1 MLVSS
6 TEPFVFKALGTSSTT
21 PERYG
26 VDFLIIKGKAKT
38 GVQRKKFPED
48 LMASLADGRL
58 YEQVHLMGKL
68 DRAII
73 ILEGYGKW
81 TSDGELIDSWAQRFT
96 KDQLYGL
103 LMSLAFEFGIEV
115 LILRNM
121 TETQEF
127 LIALESW
134 AGKERHTSLRVRPG
148 PSKDSW
154 GRIGVKEY
162 GMHLLQSFP
171 GVGPELASRIWDHFG
186 GVPIKWEIDGPEDL
200 SAIHGIGKQKA
211 AQIYQML
218 VKEVSPEAKQ
228 EMVEEKII

>member
-6 TEPFVFKALGTSSTT
+6 TEPFIFKALGTSSTT

-26 VDFLIIKGKAKT
+26 CDFLIVKGKAKT
-38 GVQRKKFPED
+38 GVQRKKFPDD
-48 LMASLADGRL
+48 LVASLADGRL

-68 DRAII
+68 DRAVIV
-73 ILEGYGKW
+73 LEGYGKW
-81 TSDGELIDSWAQRFT
+81 TSDGELLDFAHFT
-96 KDQLYGL
+96 KGQMYGL
-103 LMSLAFEFGIEV
+103 IMSLAFEFGIEV
-115 LILRNM
+115 LIVRDM
-121 TETQEF
+121 KETQEF

-171 GVGPELASRIWDHFG
+171 GVGPELAGRIWDHFG
-186 GVPIKWEIDGPEDL
+186 GVPITWEIEGPHEL
-200 SAIHGIGKQKA
+200 QEIAGIGKAKA
-211 AQIYQML
+211 AQIYSML
-218 VKEVSPEAKQ
+218 IKEASPEAKQ

>member
-6 TEPFVFKALGTSSTT
+6 TEPFIFKSLGTSSIT

-26 VDFLIIKGKAKT
+26 CDFLIIKGKAKT
-38 GVQRKKFPED
+38 GVQRKRFPED
-48 LMASLADGRL
+48 LISSLADGRL

-73 ILEGYGKW
+73 LFEGYGKW
-81 TSDGELIDSWAQRFT
+81 TGDGELLDFARFT
-96 KDQLYGL
+96 KQQFYSLI
-103 LMSLAFEFGIEV
+103 MSLAFEFGIEV
-115 LILRNM
+115 LVVRDM
-121 TETQEF
+121 KETQEF

-134 AGKERHTSLRVRPG
+134 AGKDRHSSLRTRPG

-171 GVGPELASRIWDHFG
+171 GVGPELAGRIWDHFN
-186 GVPIKWEIDGPEDL
+186 GVPIVWEIEGPHEL
-200 SAIHGIGKQKA
+200 QAIAGIGKQKA
-211 AQIYQML
+211 SQIYQTL
-218 VKEVSPEAKQ
+218 IKEATPEAKQ
-228 EMVEEKII
+228 EMVEEKIF